1 MIFVNPI
8 FTTLLNETEFDIEHI
23 YIGSFYK
30 NLSHIKTSEKEVV
43 LERTPFLFNDRSNY
57 ILLNDNDETLIN
69 SIKSLKY
76 NYKVLS
82 VKVTKTNLSKEELKD
97 TFKLINLKNK
107 SRRDLVNNIKNL
119 IIHEN
124 HALNYL
130 CESKQKQ
137 LGYINKNFLNQKF
150 SSQTLSRINKDIDLD
165 LCKKIIA
172 ERDLFE
178 IEESN
183 LKVTLQ
189 KVKENNRKLFLYDII
204 LNSIDLKISSIYDIN
219 LICDYII
226 KNNFTK
232 SFHHSLM
239 KDLFFKLSEKL
250 KSPPPTK
257 PLFQTI
263 SKTEDKKNKEIDNY
277 NFFINTWSKTND
289 KEKSEIVDYF
299 LEKMRAFNE

>member
-30 NLSHIKTSEKEVV
+30 KLSHIKTSEKEVV
-43 LERTPFLFNDRSNY
+43 LERTPFLLNDRSNY

-76 NYKVLS
+76 NYKTLS
-82 VKVTKTNLSKEELKD
+82 VKVTKTNLTKEELKD
-97 TFKLINLKNK
+97 TFKLIDIKNK
-107 SRRDLVNNIKNL
+107 SHRDLENNIKNL
-119 IIHEN
+119 IVHEN
-124 HALNYL
+124 YALNYL

-137 LGYINKNFLNQKF
+137 LGYINKNFLSQKF

-165 LCKKIIA
+165 LCKKAIA

-178 IEESN
+178 IEESS
-183 LKVTLQ
+183 LKETL
-189 KVKENNRKLFLYDII
+189 KRIKENHRTLFLSQII
-204 LNSIDLKISSIYDIN
+204 SNSIDLEISSIYDID

-226 KNNFTK
+226 KNNLTK
-232 SFHHSLM
+232 PFHYSLM
-239 KDLFFKLSEKL
+239 KDLFSKLSETL

-257 PLFQTI
+257 LLFQII
-263 SKTEDKKNKEIDNY
+263 SEIEEKRNEKVENY
-277 NFFINTWSKTND
+277 NFFIDAWGNKGTD
-289 KEKSEIVDYF
+289 KSQVIDYF
-299 LEKMRAFNE
+299 SGKIGPCL

>member
-76 NYKVLS
+76 NYKILS

-97 TFKLINLKNK
+97 TFKLINIKNK
-107 SRRDLVNNIKNL
+107 SHRDLENNIKNL
-119 IIHEN
+119 IVHEN
-124 HALNYL
+124 YALNYL

-137 LGYINKNFLNQKF
+137 LGYINKNLLNQKF

-165 LCKKIIA
+165 LCKKAIA

-178 IEESN
+178 IEENN
-183 LKVTLQ
+183 LKATL
-189 KVKENNRKLFLYDII
+189 KRVKENNRTLFLSEII
-204 LNSIDLKISSIYDIN
+204 SNSAVLEISSIYDID

-226 KNNFTK
+226 KNNLTK
-232 SFHHSLM
+232 PFHYSLM
-239 KDLFFKLSEKL
+239 KDLFYKLSEKL
-250 KSPPPTK
+250 KSPPTVK
-257 PLFQTI
+257 LLFQLI
-263 SKTEDKKNKEIDNY
+263 IEVENKKKENIENY
-277 NFFINTWSKTND
+277 NFFINSWSD
-289 KEKSEIVDYF
+289 KKEDKNKILSYF
-299 LEKMRAFNE
+299 SNKIETINER

>member
-8 FTTLLNETEFDIEHI
+8 FNTLLNETEFDTENI

-57 ILLNDNDETLIN
+57 IFLNDNDETLIN

-97 TFKLINLKNK
+97 TFKLIDIKNK
-107 SRRDLVNNIKNL
+107 YYRDLENNIKNL
-119 IIHEN
+119 IVHEN
-124 HALNYL
+124 YALNYL

-165 LCKKIIA
+165 LCKKAIT

-178 IEESN
+178 IEESS
-183 LKVTLQ
+183 LKETL
-189 KVKENNRKLFLYDII
+189 KRVKEKNRTFFLSEII
-204 LNSIDLKISSIYDIN
+204 LNSIDLEINSIYDIN

-239 KDLFFKLSEKL
+239 KDLFSKLSETL

-257 PLFQTI
+257 LLFQII
-263 SKTEDKKNKEIDNY
+263 SEIEEKRNNKVENY
-277 NFFINTWSKTND
+277 NFFIDAWGNKDTD
-289 KEKSEIVDYF
+289 KSQVIDYF
-299 LEKMRAFNE
+299 SGKIGPFL